1 DFETVNILKDAASTA
16 PYGSR
21 AANGVIVITTKK
33 GKAWQ
38 DGKARIMYKT
48 QLGFSEVNDSKWD
61 MMNTDQRLQFEEIIK
76 DPTLPGWAYS
86 AN

>member
-1 DFETVNILKDAASTA
+1 MRGLGSINGDTNPLYIVDGVPIANTSFAALNTEDFETVNILKDAASTA

-38 DGKARIMYKT
+38 DGKARI
-48 QLGFSEVNDSKWD
+48 
-61 MMNTDQRLQFEEIIK
+61 
-76 DPTLPGWAYS
+76 
-86 AN
+86 